1 MDAIASYIILF
12 FLLTGGISITILLLY
27 LLYQYFLKKGKEG
40 VSSPLSTESTSINP
54 TAVRYTET
62 QQQKT
67 DIIKELDQL
76 RSDYSNL
83 VNAISVLNA
92 QYNQHE
98 HRIDNLQIDVMGLMK
113 QDRPSTSDSDVSD
126 KDVLVYKDE
135 ANNTPITS
143 ATIQE
148 PTSTEVLY
156 AELPHNKNPLGF
168 YASELSTD
176 PSGKYFIV
184 EVNTYDGTGIFSIID
199 NADVHDI
206 LVDNLT
212 AFESACLIEKESFD
226 ARMVV
231 VEAEG
236 LLHRIDNVWVIDRR
250 INIKIN

>member
-1 MDAIASYIILF
+1 MDVMASIILI
-12 FLLTGGISITILLLY
+12 LLKIGGILITIV
-27 LLYQYFLKKGKEG
+27 LLYQLYQYCLKKGKDG
-40 VSSPLSTESTSINP
+40 VSSPLSTKNTSTNP
-54 TAVRYTET
+54 AEPRYAEI

-83 VNAISVLNA
+83 VNAISQLNTK
-92 QYNQHE
+92 YNQHE
-98 HRIDNLQIDVMGLMK
+98 LRIKNLQIDVMGLMK

-126 KDVLVYKDE
+126 KNVLVYKDE

-148 PTSTEVLY
+148 STSTEVLY